1 MEGEADRLLAGGVLL
16 QAQARPSD
24 QRFSPAW
31 TDIGPPNGYHQ
42 KLSINGSVRKSS
54 RLSASCSS
62 DLDRIAGRV
71 RREKLLQHALRLP
84 PAMTECIII
93 LALLSL
99 LVATDPE
106 PGVPF
111 ITPRQETFLTI
122 PRLIHR

>member
-1 MEGEADRLLAGGVLL
+1 MTA
-16 QAQARPSD
+16 
-24 QRFSPAW
+24 SPA
-31 TDIGPPNGYHQ
+31 GCGEKNF
-42 KLSINGSVRKSS
+42 SS
-54 RLSASCSS
+54 TLCDS
-62 DLDRIAGRV
+62 
-71 RREKLLQHALRLP
+71 P

>member
-1 MEGEADRLLAGGVLL
+1 
-16 QAQARPSD
+16 
-24 QRFSPAW
+24 
-31 TDIGPPNGYHQ
+31 
-42 KLSINGSVRKSS
+42 
-54 RLSASCSS
+54 
-62 DLDRIAGRV
+62 
-71 RREKLLQHALRLP
+71 
-84 PAMTECIII
+84 MTECIII